1 MMVDQRTHEQLS
13 ETLVGEPVEIGAETA
28 VVELETTAEM
38 AVDETGLVHG
48 GFVYGAADY
57 AAMLAV
63 NEPTVVLTGS
73 DVTYPNPTRAGE
85 TVRATAT
92 VTERDPRP
100 SVDVTVEVA
109 GTGDVVFSGTFD
121 CAVPSEHV
129 LS

>member
-1 MMVDQRTHEQLS
+1 MVEPQTHEQTS
-13 ETLVGEPVEIGAETA
+13 EAYVGQPIEIGTDTA
-28 VVELETTAEM
+28 VVELATTAEM

-48 GFVYGAADY
+48 GFVYGVADY

-73 DVTYPNPTRAGE
+73 AVTYPNPTRVGE

-92 VTERDPRP
+92 VVDSDPRP
-100 SVDVTVEVA
+100 SVEVTAELTETDA
-109 GTGDVVFSGTFD
+109 VVLSGTFD
-121 CAVPSEHV
+121 CAVPADPV

>member
-1 MMVDQRTHEQLS
+1 MVDQRTHEQTS
-13 ETLVGEPVEIGAETA
+13 EAFVGRPVEIGEETA

-73 DVTYPNPTRAGE
+73 DVAYPNPTQVDE

-92 VTERDPRP
+92 VADRDPRP
-100 SVDVTVEVA
+100 SVDVTAEVVES
-109 GTGDVVFSGTFD
+109 GEVVLSGTFD